1 MGFAMAQQL
10 DPVSRAS
17 VSVPARLA
25 TLLAGAVFL
34 GAGLHLECLMLIRA
48 SFMVVPPGAAG
59 VPWDSLMAL
68 TQMGGDLFFVGVRLG
83 GPIVALVW
91 MINVFVGV
99 LAKLAPRMN
108 VFFSVGMTVTSV
120 VGIIVLALAT
130 PMMLGEHLE
139 VVGAGLIRLQI
150 CSRHCAEWRMTTARR
165 RNTTRVPKG
174 GRTRREGPVSRSA
187 DLGSV
192 AVILTGTAA
201 LTLGGAWM
209 ADAVVA
215 VFEIAWEPRAQ
226 GFTQEDAVGLFQAAP
241 TTRYGGDDPALR
253 HLGRGGHRKPQP
265 DRGQLATK
273 RWSQTSAV

>member
-1 MGFAMAQQL
+1 MLVAEAAWATVLLVFGRVSGLMLSLPVVGSAGFPRGTGVMVAVAVAWLIAPGVPSTAIVSVGDLALSMGLELMLGALIGLVVQLAFATITFATDMASVQMGFAMAQQL

-139 VVGAGLIRLQI
+139 VVGAGLI
-150 CSRHCAEWRMTTARR
+150 
-165 RNTTRVPKG
+165 
-174 GRTRREGPVSRSA
+174 
-187 DLGSV
+187 
-192 AVILTGTAA
+192 
-201 LTLGGAWM
+201 
-209 ADAVVA
+209 
-215 VFEIAWEPRAQ
+215 
-226 GFTQEDAVGLFQAAP
+226 QAA
-241 TTRYGGDDPALR
+241 DMLEALR
-253 HLGRGGHRKPQP
+253 
-265 DRGQLATK
+265 
-273 RWSQTSAV
+273 